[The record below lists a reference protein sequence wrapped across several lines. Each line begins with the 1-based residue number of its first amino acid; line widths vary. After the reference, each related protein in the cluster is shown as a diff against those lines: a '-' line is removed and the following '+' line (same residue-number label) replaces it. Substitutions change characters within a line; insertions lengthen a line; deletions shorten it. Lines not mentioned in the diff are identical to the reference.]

1 MQNIYSDIP
10 SVLPSQCPTS
20 IWPWVSELSGWISF
34 LGSFVSLFPQILETY
49 RDKTVDGLS
58 PLFLLAWLCGDI
70 TSLAGALLTKQLL
83 FQVILALYFLCNDAF
98 VCGQYYYYGILHHN
112 SLATVGH
119 EPQPVLS
126 QLAPHV
132 TAGTDV
138 AAAASSITAEDLE
151 GIIDCGGVDRGNEG
165 LEGNIHVG
173 SRNSSLGD
181 IERVHSRGTS
191 GSNRSR
197 RDILLAAV
205 ALANSATGAH
215 AKSFA
220 AMSHT
225 PNHPSDVGTV
235 LSWMGALFYVGA
247 RIPQLIKNY
256 RRKST
261 DGLSPFLFATTL
273 LCNVTYCMSIFTSCR
288 FIDAPDKWA
297 FFDNALPFIVGS
309 AGTVSFDLI
318 YFYQYYVLYASD
330 TKVREIEREIYNEVD
345 EQQESEQTPLI
356 QGE

>member
-1 MQNIYSDIP
+1 M
-10 SVLPSQCPTS
+10 PSQCAAS
-20 IWPWVSELSGWISF
+20 LWPWVSELSGWVSF

-83 FQVILALYFLCNDAF
+83 FQVFLALYFLLNDAF

-112 SLATVGH
+112 TLATVGH
-119 EPQPVLS
+119 EPQPVLR
-126 QLAPHV
+126 HV
-132 TAGTDV
+132 ASHLTADTDV
-138 AAAASSITAEDLE
+138 AAAASTITAEDIESIIENGPGQGPEDNE
-151 GIIDCGGVDRGNEG
+151 GI
-165 LEGNIHVG
+165 EGNIHIG
-173 SRNSSLGD
+173 SRNGSLGD
-181 IERVHSRGTS
+181 IERVQSRGTS

-197 RDILLAAV
+197 RDLLLAAV
-205 ALANSATGAH
+205 ALANGVTGAQ
-215 AKSFA
+215 A
-220 AMSHT
+220 AAFTHNDNSA
-225 PNHPSDVGTV
+225 NHPSDIGTV

-273 LCNVTYCMSIFTSCR
+273 LCNVTYCLSIFTSCR
-288 FIDAPDKWA
+288 FLEAPDKWA
-297 FFDNALPFIVGS
+297 FFENALPFIVGS
-309 AGTVSFDLI
+309 AGTVSFDLV

-330 TKVREIEREIYNEVD
+330 TKIREIEREIYNEV
-345 EQQESEQTPLI
+345 EESAETETTPLI
-356 QGE
+356 QE